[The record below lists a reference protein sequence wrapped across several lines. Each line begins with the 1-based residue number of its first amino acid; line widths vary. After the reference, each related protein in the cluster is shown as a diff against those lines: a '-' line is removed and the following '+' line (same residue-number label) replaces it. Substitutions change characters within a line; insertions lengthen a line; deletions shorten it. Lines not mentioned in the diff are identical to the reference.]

1 MAPLDSAHEADPQP
15 RQPFLPRF
23 GIAEMM
29 LTVMILCVMGAAGG
43 YLRGAIQNNNGRA
56 VFVIFTLAAPIALV
70 LVLSTYLGLKRWLRT
85 R

>member
-1 MAPLDSAHEADPQP
+1 MDPQETTNP
-15 RQPFLPRF
+15 RDPSGRQPYLPRF

-43 YLRGAIQNNNGRA
+43 YLRNAIENNHGRA

-70 LVLSTYLGLKRWLRT
+70 LVLSTYLSLKRWLRT
-85 R
+85 K

>member
-1 MAPLDSAHEADPQP
+1 MTSPDSSSEPTPSP

-43 YLRGAIQNNNGRA
+43 YLRNAFENNNGRA

-70 LVLSTYLGLKRWLRT
+70 LVLSMYLSLKRWLRT
-85 R
+85 K

>member
-1 MAPLDSAHEADPQP
+1 MTTPDPSESTPP
-15 RQPFLPRF
+15 RQPFMPRF

-43 YLRGAIQNNNGRA
+43 YLRNAVENNNGRA

-70 LVLSTYLGLKRWLRT
+70 LVLSMYLSLKRWLRT
-85 R
+85 K